1 MRADR
6 QVYRT
11 STGVVC
17 MITTD
22 DFSIVNELHRMVP
35 KRRVVPAG
43 P

>member
-1 MRADR
+1 
-6 QVYRT
+6 
-11 STGVVC
+11 

-22 DFSIVNELHRMVP
+22 DFSVVNELHRMVP